1 MVIEAKVGGFSHE
14 YLGELNTYIDWYRKN
29 EMTQGDNPPIGLL
42 LCKQKDHAL
51 VEYALAG
58 MDNQIFVS
66 KYELELPKKEEIQ
79 RFLEEQLKEEA
90 NYGG

>member
-1 MVIEAKVGGFSHE
+1 
-14 YLGELNTYIDWYRKN
+14 
-29 EMTQGDNPPIGLL
+29 
-42 LCKQKDHAL
+42 
-51 VEYALAG
+51 

-79 RFLEEQLKEEA
+79 RFLEEQLKDEA